1 MELQASTKIIWVP
14 YRGNETGINKHK
26 ANISS
31 PMDPLQR
38 MAAVRIRVQ
47 TANKNITIIHKQ
59 STVHQLTSCE
69 VKSCV
74 LVIYSSIIIAF
85 LISIHCFWLKY
96 ESSIHNIF
104 SCEKVISSQL
114 NQKRNIHILSTV
126 YNWNSSKTN
135 MSVDFDV
142 RGQHVRLFTFS
153 HFADALIQCDLQ
165 LGSVIHK

>member
-114 NQKRNIHILSTV
+114 NQKRNIHIF
-126 YNWNSSKTN
+126 TN